1 MAVVGFRYRYLYDK
15 CSLLPKT
22 CLTGQAA
29 AEFLLKGTKQIT
41 SPKESVFR
49 MFQKSG
55 SLQDAMNDFRS
66 VNPSYVWEYKNQYGV
81 CFFIYLLNVLAY
93 SHEHSR
99 GFPIVYNVCASI
111 KSKFEKRYDK

>member
-1 MAVVGFRYRYLYDK
+1 MSVVSFRYRCLYDK

-49 MFQKSG
+49 MFQKRG
-55 SLQDAMNDFRS
+55 SLDDAMNDFRS

-81 CFFIYLLNVLAY
+81 CFLYIYLTY
-93 SHEHSR
+93 SYILIHILRVFALFTMCVQVIE
-99 GFPIVYNVCASI
+99 I
-111 KSKFEKRYDK
+111 